1 MEQHVGKLCIAFM
14 VLFLCSA
21 GLALCVTVKNPDQSM
36 QMVAHD
42 IYTTNVSG
50 IDETHTVLCSVDD
63 IPKCIDVV
71 DKRTSAPYQLDK
83 VYPMIVQMTQIDSGL
98 HAIKNTLV
106 VTMVFS
112 FICTA
117 LFGMRHLRWI

>member
-98 HAIKNTLV
+98 HAINNALSV
-106 VTMVFS
+106 AMIFS
-112 FICTA
+112 FVGSA
-117 LFGMRHLRWI
+117 LFGMRYLRCF